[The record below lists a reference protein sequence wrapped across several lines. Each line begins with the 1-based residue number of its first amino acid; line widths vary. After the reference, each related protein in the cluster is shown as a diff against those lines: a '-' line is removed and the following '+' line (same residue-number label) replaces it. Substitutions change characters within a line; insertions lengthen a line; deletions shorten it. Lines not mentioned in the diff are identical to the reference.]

1 MDAVIA
7 GVGESPLGKTP
18 QFTPLAL
25 QRMAAIKALDDAGLK
40 ITDVDGLI
48 SCPLRV
54 QTWAMPSA
62 VVAKGL
68 GISPSYLSTMDMGGA
83 SGVAM
88 LEQAAMAIASG
99 QCETVL
105 CVTGQNLLSFSANG
119 AAVQKMADAGWAH
132 PDYEAPMGPLI
143 PSLYALIAQRHMHE
157 YKTTPEQMAQVA
169 VSIREHAHLNPL
181 AQKRE
186 LKDGEHAFARARLC
200 VGLRWCS
207 GLCRDVQS
215 SLARLEKQSR
225 PNAWARIGS
234 LTRLHWRHPKHDQHG
249 RGAIGQE
256 CIRSSRLEAIGY

>member
-186 LKDGEHAFARARLC
+186 LISVDDVLNSKMVSTPLHVLDCALVSDGAAAFVVPSKCLGTDW
-200 VGLRWCS
+200 VS
-207 GLCRDVQS
+207 HTS
-215 SLARLEKQSR
+215 TLA
-225 PNAWARIGS
+225 
-234 LTRLHWRHPKHDQHG
+234 TPKT
-249 RGAIGQE
+249 
-256 CIRSSRLEAIGY
+256 